1 MANLTDSDLA
11 GFLLASGVEE
21 DHVSGGSDNGG
32 GSQHMKSFDSKLLS
46 AFRADCQLYEDYTR
60 PANLPTLPSKLC
72 VLRGANDDVVSLD
85 EAWGWVSEFS
95 CEEAKVV
102 RVPDATHHVH
112 EEQPEAIAAHLL
124 ALIGH
129 RCNDALALGGSR
141 ANPKVFAR
149 RSILPPPCDFIR
161 GVDEEFLC
169 SFREGNLLYRSGS
182 PHGSKGELNGL
193 VQKRKADLEA
203 ELMYKLGRVK
213 L

>member
-85 EAWGWVSEFS
+85 EAWGWVSEFG

-102 RVPDATHHVH
+102 RVPNATV
-112 EEQPEAIAAHLL
+112 
-124 ALIGH
+124 
-129 RCNDALALGGSR
+129 R
-141 ANPKVFAR
+141 
-149 RSILPPPCDFIR
+149 IR
-161 GVDEEFLC
+161 
-169 SFREGNLLYRSGS
+169 LLY
-182 PHGSKGELNGL
+182 PTPE
-193 VQKRKADLEA
+193 
-203 ELMYKLGRVK
+203 
-213 L
+213 